1 MWSTSFISF
10 QLIQTNSRTTI
21 NPLLFVGKDKRD
33 FHEGLRRL
41 RRLTKSLGL
50 KSSTVTSTQKHDDQF
65 LCKLSLDCLI
75 SILLQAISLEQLQQ
89 LLRDQL
95 NYTAYPVRLKQSH
108 RNDIRFVL
116 ELEIDGNHRQILQ
129 HLLSNHPSSVQIH
142 MKQTKECQ
150 ITNCVVDS
158 HLASVNT
165 SCLIHTL
172 LAALKKEDLDQL
184 SSLRTTSGL
193 KQLLSSAIVADNAQL
208 VNTIIKF
215 TVKGDLYRVFLD
227 QDLGNTP
234 LLHFAVKEGACDAV
248 LEVMV
253 KSLTSNVEIAKII
266 AMKDYQRLIALDH
279 AAQHDSGRLLIKLL
293 GYMEWDR
300 EASDCE
306 SHATAL
312 VDSLFYHAS
321 SSMSDEG
328 IVDVMEALNLSQ
340 TRLFQLASNVYSQQ
354 KTTMVH
360 ALVKHAKIKTLNILI
375 NKLDKLNQ
383 CNLFIMKDMVGTRCI
398 DIVKE
403 KAIQEPEFKKI
414 SDYFHAL
421 VLDRAHTTT
430 LSEQGIN

>member
-1 MWSTSFISF
+1 M
-10 QLIQTNSRTTI
+10 I
-21 NPLLFVGKDKRD
+21 N
-33 FHEGLRRL
+33 
-41 RRLTKSLGL
+41 
-50 KSSTVTSTQKHDDQF
+50 
-65 LCKLSLDCLI
+65 
-75 SILLQAISLEQLQQ
+75 
-89 LLRDQL
+89 
-95 NYTAYPVRLKQSH
+95 YPPYK
-108 RNDIRFVL
+108 N
-116 ELEIDGNHRQILQ
+116 
-129 HLLSNHPSSVQIH
+129 
-142 MKQTKECQ
+142 
-150 ITNCVVDS
+150 
-158 HLASVNT
+158 
-165 SCLIHTL
+165 
-172 LAALKKEDLDQL
+172 
-184 SSLRTTSGL
+184 TSGL
-193 KQLLSSAIVADNAQL
+193 KQLLSRVIVADNAQL

-215 TVKGDLYRVFLD
+215 TVKVDLYRVFLD

-360 ALVKHAKIKTLNILI
+360 ALVKHAKFKTLNILI

-383 CNLFIMKDMVGTRCI
+383 CNLFIIKDMVGTRCI